1 MLSCKT
7 RNRPSGAFGSA
18 LRRLRLPL
26 TILAALFPLSA
37 CSVQDRVVIVPVA
50 PPPVADAL
58 LAPVKPHACNLRPA
72 DAYPP
77 PDLEAERRCLEAAAN
92 AARQRHASLASAV
105 RVREKAAA
113 EAVSAAR

>member
-1 MLSCKT
+1 M
-7 RNRPSGAFGSA
+7 
-18 LRRLRLPL
+18 
-26 TILAALFPLSA
+26 
-37 CSVQDRVVIVPVA
+37 IVPVA

-58 LAPVKPHACNLRPA
+58 LAPVKPHACKLADA

-92 AARQRHASLASAV
+92 AARQKHASLASAV

-113 EAVSAAR
+113 EAVKAAR